1 MNTVNLSKRKLRK
14 GITLVEVLFGVFLAT
29 FCVLI
34 LAAGMPTA
42 TTARIK
48 ADNNNKA
55 TSLAQK
61 ELEAIRG
68 VGYANLTGDRL
79 FSYGLT
85 DSKTPITGSTYSFTN
100 VDLGLNDNA
109 AKILNQ
115 GAGTVTVNQV
125 SIGLREV
132 IITVSWFDKSVK
144 KSVTIGTRIAEL

>member
-1 MNTVNLSKRKLRK
+1 MNTIHLSRRRLRR

-79 FSYGLT
+79 FSYSLI
-85 DSKTPITGSTYSFTN
+85 DSKTPISGTTYDFAS
-100 VDLGLNDNA
+100 VDLGINDSPS
-109 AKILNQ
+109 KVLNQ
-115 GAGTVTVNQV
+115 GEGTVTINQV
-125 SIGLREV
+125 AIGLREV
-132 IITVSWFDKSVK
+132 IITVSWRDKSGKKSVK
-144 KSVTIGTRIAEL
+144 IGTRIAEL